1 MASESQQTDF
11 TKKRVCPSCD
21 QSVEPDDMGGSMR
34 PACPDCGVI
43 LTDSR
48 PRPEWAPEDFH

>member
-1 MASESQQTDF
+1 MASDSQQTDF

-34 PACPDCGVI
+34 PACPDCGRV
-43 LTDSR
+43 LSDER
-48 PRPEWAPEDFH
+48 PRSVRDPEDFR